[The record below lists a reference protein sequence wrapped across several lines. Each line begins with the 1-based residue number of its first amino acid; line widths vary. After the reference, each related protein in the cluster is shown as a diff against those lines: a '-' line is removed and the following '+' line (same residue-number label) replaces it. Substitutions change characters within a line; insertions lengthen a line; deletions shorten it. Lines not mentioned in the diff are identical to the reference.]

1 MKKIT
6 IIARIIMG
14 SIFTLFSLM
23 YFLHMMPA
31 QELQGP
37 AGTFMTGLF
46 SSGYMLNIVK
56 AVELICGIALI
67 TGQFSALANYIF
79 VSCLLNARH
88 CSNVSSIAFAQF
100 VSCLLIQRK
109 IYADFGPKIIP
120 FFFVLIN
127 KPLAAKATRG
137 YLFSY
142 EKDVYLMVYAIS
154 VIAIAPTGPCP
165 LISVN
170 ITISP
175 FLRVFILSLIA

>member
-67 TGQFSALANYIF
+67 TGQFSALANVIIF
-79 VSCLLNARH
+79 PITLNIFLFHAFLMPGTVAMSVALLLLNLFLAYSYKEKYMLILAR
-88 CSNVSSIAFAQF
+88 
-100 VSCLLIQRK
+100 K
-109 IYADFGPKIIP
+109 
-120 FFFVLIN
+120 
-127 KPLAAKATRG
+127 
-137 YLFSY
+137 
-142 EKDVYLMVYAIS
+142 
-154 VIAIAPTGPCP
+154 
-165 LISVN
+165 
-170 ITISP
+170 
-175 FLRVFILSLIA
+175 